1 MKRPSLLSRCFVAVA
16 AAGAALVLSGCPNP
30 NDIGVQQYGTIKAT
44 CRSSTNDAPVAN
56 ALVSA
61 GGVVARSGSDG
72 VATLTNVPI
81 GQEVV
86 TADAPGLHG
95 VTSVTVT
102 ENQTFSVIVQM
113 SPT

>member
-1 MKRPSLLSRCFVAVA
+1 MKRPSPSSRSLVA
-16 AAGAALVLSGCPNP
+16 AAVAGAALLLSGCPNP
-30 NDIGVQQYGTIKAT
+30 NAIGVQQYGTIMAT
-44 CRSSTNDAPVAN
+44 CRSTTNNAPVAD

-61 GGVVARSGSDG
+61 GGVVARSGANG

-102 ENQTFSVIVQM
+102 ENQTFNVTIQL

>member
-1 MKRPSLLSRCFVAVA
+1 MLTFTEGVHTTT
-16 AAGAALVLSGCPNP
+16 NP
-30 NDIGVQQYGTIKAT
+30 KGTGW
-44 CRSSTNDAPVAN
+44 AN
-56 ALVSA
+56 QAN
-61 GGVVARSGSDG
+61 G

-102 ENQTFSVIVQM
+102 ENQSFSVTIQM